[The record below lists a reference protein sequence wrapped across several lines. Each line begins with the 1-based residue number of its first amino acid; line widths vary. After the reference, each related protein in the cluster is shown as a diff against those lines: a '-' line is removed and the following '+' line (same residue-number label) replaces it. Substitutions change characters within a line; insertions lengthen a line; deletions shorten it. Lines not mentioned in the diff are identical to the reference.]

1 MSYHDNNKGFKFT
14 EDDPEWSNNI
24 KSYEHDKKNLP
35 WKVNPMPRYIHHK
48 EMLERDLN
56 FNPILQ
62 KYNDKN
68 YDSEISKNEDRTLK
82 RSLSQ
87 YYDNALRYE
96 QTFDIINLQDRLKGF
111 ESHPDYPQYKEK
123 EYHQSK
129 YCPSANR
136 GYNILSNKS
145 LAVHNNIPYENR
157 PSDDSQIFNLP
168 KPQQIKAVNYKDYN
182 IVNNCYK
189 ENDEIK
195 SKLDKEISYLAAAKR
210 IYSRKDYD
218 IIKNKYYNPDMQ
230 KDIEEKERKKNDINR
245 NVIPY
250 KGQLYNPINMS
261 VYDKDNLALKDS
273 KQYNRINRYRLRP
286 SLDDYYR
293 RKDYEREIR
302 SEKRLLNKLDYKRFQ
317 LSDKRGYD
325 LLNMKD
331 IYNKYKD
338 NFYQYK
344 NQNNDW
350 ERIQNGGS
358 DNKTISISNIYK
370 DPYDKADLDDNLYR
384 FKQNRKK
391 ELNRLKP
398 IENEEIFKANSIRR
412 KVVSSSVDNVV
423 HNKTQEIINK
433 ISMNKEDWFK
443 KNKSIDMQ
451 AKV

>member
-1 MSYHDNNKGFKFT
+1 MSYHDNNKGFKFS
-14 EDDPEWSNNI
+14 EDDREWSNNI
-24 KSYEHDKKNLP
+24 KSYEHDKKNLH

-250 KGQLYNPINMS
+250 KGQLYNTINMS